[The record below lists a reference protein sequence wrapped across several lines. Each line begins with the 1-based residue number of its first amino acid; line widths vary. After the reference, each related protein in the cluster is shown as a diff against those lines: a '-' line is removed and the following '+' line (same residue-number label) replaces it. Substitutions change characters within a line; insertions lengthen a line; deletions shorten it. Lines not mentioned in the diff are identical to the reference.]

1 MILWNWGN
9 NAIGALNTMLLLNLL
24 PVVTFAIG
32 FAQGARFSAAE
43 IFGVAM
49 VVGALAAN
57 NLYLR
62 AKRRHGLTAAHGR

>member
-1 MILWNWGN
+1 
-9 NAIGALNTMLLLNLL
+9 MLVLNLL

-32 FAQGARFSAAE
+32 FAQGARFATAE
-43 IFGVAM
+43 LAGVAL

-62 AKRRHGLTAAHGR
+62 AKRRAGVAPATPERRA